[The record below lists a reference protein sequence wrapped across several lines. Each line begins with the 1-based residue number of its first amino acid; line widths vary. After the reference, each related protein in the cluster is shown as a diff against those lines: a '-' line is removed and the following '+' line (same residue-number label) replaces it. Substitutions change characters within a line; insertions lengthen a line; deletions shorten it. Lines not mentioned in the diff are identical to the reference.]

1 MPNSNIQRRNRVVE
15 RHLELAQR
23 LARNFSQRTGLDQDD
38 LFQVAVL
45 GLIKATKAYR
55 SETNVPFEAFARP
68 HVRGAILH
76 YLRDSVAMVRLPR
89 RLEEEAQR
97 LSHTNRPRSSHEQWI
112 QATYRSKT
120 RWQPFPL
127 DLQAGANTGISMM
140 LNAERRT
147 IVQQALAE
155 LQLTERQ
162 AEQSVVLEGRSLRNV
177 GSSLGVSAMTIQRR
191 VKSGLKQLESKL
203 SSLYSAG

>member
-45 GLIKATKAYR
+45 GLIKATKSYR

-120 RWQPFPL
+120 RWQPLPL
-127 DLQAGANTGISMM
+127 DFQAGANTGMSMM

-155 LQLTERQ
+155 LQPTERQ
-162 AEQSVVLEGRSLRNV
+162 AVQSVVLEGRSLRNV

-203 SSLYSAG
+203 SSLYSAV

>member
-97 LSHTNRPRSSHEQWI
+97 LSRTNRPRSSHEQWI
-112 QATYRSKT
+112 QAT
-120 RWQPFPL
+120 
-127 DLQAGANTGISMM
+127 
-140 LNAERRT
+140 
-147 IVQQALAE
+147 
-155 LQLTERQ
+155 
-162 AEQSVVLEGRSLRNV
+162 
-177 GSSLGVSAMTIQRR
+177 
-191 VKSGLKQLESKL
+191 
-203 SSLYSAG
+203 

>member
-68 HVRGAILH
+68 HFRGAILH
-76 YLRDSVAMVRLPR
+76 YLRDSVAMVLLPR
-89 RLEEEAQR
+89 RLEEEAQL
-97 LSHTNRPRSSHEQWI
+97 LSHQSAQEQ
-112 QATYRSKT
+112 
-120 RWQPFPL
+120 P
-127 DLQAGANTGISMM
+127 
-140 LNAERRT
+140 
-147 IVQQALAE
+147 
-155 LQLTERQ
+155 
-162 AEQSVVLEGRSLRNV
+162 
-177 GSSLGVSAMTIQRR
+177 
-191 VKSGLKQLESKL
+191 
-203 SSLYSAG
+203 

>member
-76 YLRDSVAMVRLPR
+76 YLRESVAMVRLPR

-97 LSHTNRPRSSHEQWI
+97 LSHTNRPRSSHEQ
-112 QATYRSKT
+112 
-120 RWQPFPL
+120 
-127 DLQAGANTGISMM
+127 
-140 LNAERRT
+140 
-147 IVQQALAE
+147 
-155 LQLTERQ
+155 
-162 AEQSVVLEGRSLRNV
+162 
-177 GSSLGVSAMTIQRR
+177 
-191 VKSGLKQLESKL
+191 
-203 SSLYSAG
+203 

>member
-89 RLEEEAQR
+89 RLEEQAQR
-97 LSHTNRPRSSHEQWI
+97 LSHTNRPRSCLLYTSPSPRDY
-112 QATYRSKT
+112 AAPRM
-120 RWQPFPL
+120 P
-127 DLQAGANTGISMM
+127 
-140 LNAERRT
+140 
-147 IVQQALAE
+147 
-155 LQLTERQ
+155 
-162 AEQSVVLEGRSLRNV
+162 
-177 GSSLGVSAMTIQRR
+177 SSA
-191 VKSGLKQLESKL
+191 
-203 SSLYSAG
+203 